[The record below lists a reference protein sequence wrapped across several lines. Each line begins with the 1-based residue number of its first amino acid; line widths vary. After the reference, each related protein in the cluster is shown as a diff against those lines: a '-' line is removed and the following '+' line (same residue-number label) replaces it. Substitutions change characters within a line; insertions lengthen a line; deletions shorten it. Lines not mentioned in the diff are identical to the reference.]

1 MEKAA
6 ISPIISTAILLAITI
21 AIGLFLWFASAS
33 WASGAAVQF
42 TGEINKAILQQK
54 SFLIIEIATVDP
66 DSSSAA
72 VWVSNPGQVPVIVT
86 KCIIYP
92 SGGNP
97 PTANFQEIAYVDA
110 DMSNPVKLTSC
121 AVSGQPPYVV
131 KVWYIAAQL
140 FDPNDPSKN
149 IQWGS
154 VAKYEIEE

>member
-6 ISPIISTAILLAITI
+6 VSPIISTAILLSVTI
-21 AIGLFLWFASAS
+21 AIGLFVWFVSAN
-33 WASGAAVQF
+33 WASGSAVAF

-54 SFLIIEIATVDP
+54 SFLIIETAIVDSG
-66 DSSSAA
+66 SSSAT
-72 VWVSNPGQVPVIVT
+72 VWVSNPGQVPVVVT
-86 KCIIYP
+86 KCIIY
-92 SGGNP
+92 SVGGNP

-121 AVSGQPPYVV
+121 VVSGQPPYIV
-131 KVWYIAAQL
+131 KVWYIAAEL

-149 IQWGS
+149 VQWGS

>member
-6 ISPIISTAILLAITI
+6 ISPIISTAILLSVTI
-21 AIGLFLWFASAS
+21 AIGFFLWFASVS
-33 WASGAAVQF
+33 WASGSAVEF

-54 SFLIIEIATVDP
+54 SFLIIELATVDAG
-66 DSSSAA
+66 SSSAT
-72 VWVSNPGQVPVIVT
+72 VWVSNPGQVPVVVT
-86 KCIIYP
+86 KCVIYS

-110 DMSNPVKLTSC
+110 DMSSPVKLTSC
-121 AVSGQPPYVV
+121 TVSGQPPYVV

-154 VAKYEIEE
+154 VAEYEIEE